1 MDQRNLNRD
10 AIDKYLGI
18 LHKRLPARL
27 TAVATLYEVPE
38 QLALAAVR
46 SNFSSESLQHL
57 SDHIGIYLNIL
68 TPIRISIQSEN
79 GQGYS
84 GLYRFRGG
92 SQPDILLLRTT
103 RQRIQNI
110 LAILIHEYTH
120 HFLRTHN
127 VRLEDDLENEYL
139 TDIATAYLGL
149 GHYVISGYEP
159 IAWKSDYWSDA
170 DAYGHTQHSDSVGYL
185 TTPTIAAAII
195 MATPLRR
202 WNPFEVLRKLPAWD
216 FRLDGFLRL
225 MPYMVVYLYR
235 HVDSAIHDRRRIRR
249 ELQLSLLRK
258 ELGALQV
265 LHDQVCIRRATLM
278 EHPDLAACRGSTGK
292 RLVEALNEIGSID
305 LAAHLGRV
313 SSRLETSSHLV
324 ASDREFL
331 QLRRELGDISRVLNR
346 WFTILCCSSTS
357 KTGSS

>member
-1 MDQRNLNRD
+1 MDQRNLNLD
-10 AIDKYLGI
+10 AIEKYLGI
-18 LHKRLPARL
+18 LHKRLPACL

-68 TPIRISIQSEN
+68 TPITISIQSEA

-84 GLYRFRGG
+84 GLYRVQGG

-103 RQRIQNI
+103 RHGIQNI

-149 GHYVISGYEP
+149 GHYVIPGYEP
-159 IAWKSDYWSDA
+159 ITWESDYWSGA
-170 DAYGHTQHSDSVGYL
+170 DAYGRTQHSVSVGYL

-225 MPYMVVYLYR
+225 MPYMVVYSYR
-235 HVDSAIHDRRRIRR
+235 RADSAIHDKRRIRR

-258 ELGALQV
+258 ELGSLQV
-265 LHDQVCIRRATLM
+265 LQDQVCIRKATLM
-278 EHPDLAACRGSTGK
+278 DHPELAACSGKAGK
-292 RLVEALNEIGSID
+292 RLVEALNEIGTSD
-305 LAAHLGRV
+305 LAARIGKV
-313 SSRLETSSHLV
+313 STRLDTSSHIV
-324 ASDREFL
+324 ASDRMFR
-331 QLRRELGDISRVLNR
+331 QLRREISDMSRVLHR
-346 WFTILCCSSTS
+346 WFTILCCSQS
-357 KTGSS
+357 